1 MNIYAESQV
10 KKAISSEISINFFFV
25 YYDPRINNYL
35 KKLDQQYGLYISNI
49 IEGIYML
56 PNKQILTG
64 F

>member
-35 KKLDQQYGLYISNI
+35 FITK
-49 IEGIYML
+49 GIFK
-56 PNKQILTG
+56 N
-64 F
+64 